1 MFYFHPWVIDPDQPR
16 VPGIN
21 ARTHFRHY
29 LNLHRMEARLERLL
43 SDFHWRRMD
52 EVFLAERQD

>member
-1 MFYFHPWVIDPDQPR
+1 
-16 VPGIN
+16 
-21 ARTHFRHY
+21 
-29 LNLHRMEARLERLL
+29 MEARLERLL

>member
-1 MFYFHPWVIDPDQPR
+1 MKFAANSR